1 MGIGFRQPAFS
12 KFYKSAIFGVHL
24 KLSPME
30 TDSLET
36 VTLIFSCYLKFNKIL
51 SFYIQVQKERMNLCW
66 LITSRRRK
74 DRQHPS
80 QIMVKAT
87 NRILDTGVKT
97 RQKVRKTDRNHVND
111 YSSVMFM
118 IRMPSN
124 IDKIRHCTASPSFFW
139 NVSVLGWCSM
149 TRVFD
154 ELDSTLP
161 IAKAN
166 LIKWIQVCKSRKLS
180 QATCRTLS

>member
-36 VTLIFSCYLKFNKIL
+36 VTLIFPCYLKFNKIL
-51 SFYIQVQKERMNLCW
+51 SFYIQVQKERMDLCW
-66 LITSRRRK
+66 LITSRWRK

-124 IDKIRHCTASPSFFW
+124 IDKIRHCTASPSLCGSFGM
-139 NVSVLGWCSM
+139 SVYWDDVQWLEFLMSW
-149 TRVFD
+149 TR
-154 ELDSTLP
+154 LCQLQ
-161 IAKAN
+161 K
-166 LIKWIQVCKSRKLS
+166 LI
-180 QATCRTLS
+180 